1 MAVKFSQFNVET
13 DVANVG
19 YLVGYDGTDNVQITP
34 ANLIASSSII
44 DGSGTAAKIPKW
56 VDSETLTDS
65 IMTEGTGVITLAGEI
80 EITGSGTNTIVT
92 SSTAKLLIEST
103 GANGNDVYLGLKS
116 SDTTWLLKTNRGDE
130 ISGNQGD
137 FFIRE
142 DTAGVN
148 ALILETNTGNA
159 TLAGTLSSGD
169 ITIAVDDTP
178 TINFKKASSADV
190 LGLINVTTDA
200 GTGGKMVFQTKRNGD
215 TALDAVVIDD
225 AQNVGIG
232 TGTPNIYGLTDATN
246 LLSVQATGTN
256 KGGIIDIAGTGTG
269 YSGINLGNET
279 IRRGGIYTLDGSTL
293 ALYTNASNSG
303 TTLTERMNI
312 ASNGAA
318 TFTSDTAIGVTF
330 KTTDVSYGAMN
341 VYKDSTGTTRG
352 AVGYNA
358 NSFYVGGEG
367 STNTILQAGGATS
380 VFISKDSPY
389 NVGIGTT
396 NPTGVLHVYN
406 DAAGTAT
413 YIESNY
419 GYTAANLSEMSN
431 SAFTIRPRDAD
442 IYLKTSGSSNDIRFQ
457 AINNANDA
465 AKGILLNPFGG
476 GVGIKSTS
484 LANISGAV
492 GTLTLGSTSATVSG
506 GIAFQANSTN
516 EAYLYWE
523 NDYLLFQGTVSD
535 CGFKFINNNTNV
547 LMTLNSAGNVGINI
561 TPSASVKLLIK
572 GGTADSTATAIQ
584 ANDSSNADL
593 FYVKNDGNAFLKGRI
608 TIGGT
613 QDTNYA
619 LYVIDANN
627 RTQGTSQFH
636 INGSGYSAF
645 HWLDATA
652 YYINQNSTIRS
663 LRIYSGT
670 SGGVE
675 LAAGG
680 TSWGTFSD
688 ETEKENIKPLDN
700 VLDKIKD
707 YRCVEYNFKDDENKD
722 KKIGFIA
729 QDWQKD
735 FSQVVNKN
743 KQDVLSI
750 KYTETIPVLL
760 KAIQELQAKVKEL
773 ENK

>member
-116 SDTTWLLKTNRGDE
+116 SDTEWLLKTNRGDE
-130 ISGNQGD
+130 IGGNQGD

-142 DTAGVN
+142 NTAGVN
-148 ALILETNTGNA
+148 VLILETNTGNA

-358 NSFYVGGEG
+358 NSFYLGGEG

-396 NPTGVLHVYN
+396 SPDGALHVARTSYPETTELLAHFQAGVNGATSYLANRYVLIENTFTGAAYPSPALVFKNVGDAATNNVFYSSISN
-406 DAAGTAT
+406 DAAGGISFQTA
-413 YIESNY
+413 
-419 GYTAANLSEMSN
+419 GL
-431 SAFTIRPRDAD
+431 
-442 IYLKTSGSSNDIRFQ
+442 Q
-457 AINNANDA
+457 AS
-465 AKGILLNPFGG
+465 
-476 GVGIKSTS
+476 V
-484 LANISGAV
+484 AV
-492 GTLTLGSTSATVSG
+492 GTTIGTTEKMNLTNLGNLGLGQTSGAYKLRILSDATLDNG
-506 GIAFQANSTN
+506 
-516 EAYLYWE
+516 AY
-523 NDYLLFQGTVSD
+523 
-535 CGFKFINNNTNV
+535 I
-547 LMTLNSAGNVGINI
+547 SAG
-561 TPSASVKLLIK
+561 TS
-572 GGTADSTATAIQ
+572 
-584 ANDSSNADL
+584 SSNH
-593 FYVKNDGNAFLKGRI
+593 
-608 TIGGT
+608 
-613 QDTNYA
+613 A
-619 LYVIDANN
+619 LYVENLAGSTPLLTVRGDSKVGMGTAAATYSLQVYGNLATFGTVLQNVSSTGHGLLVDSTDGTNSYVAGGFRTNAGVYKCVIYGNGDLANV
-627 RTQGTSQFH
+627 
-636 INGSGYSAF
+636 NGSYGVYSDIK
-645 HWLDATA
+645 L
-652 YYINQNSTIRS
+652 
-663 LRIYSGT
+663 
-670 SGGVE
+670 
-675 LAAGG
+675 
-680 TSWGTFSD
+680 
-688 ETEKENIKPLDN
+688 KENIEDATPKLED
-700 VLDKIKD
+700 VCKLKV
-707 YRCVEYNFKDDENKD
+707 RNFDLKETKENQ
-722 KKIGFIA
+722 IGFVA
-729 QDWQKD
+729 QELEEVFPSLVYETDD
-735 FSQVVNKN
+735 T
-743 KQDVLSI
+743 QDKEDGSIEKTGEKTKAIKSSVLVPI
-750 KYTETIPVLL
+750 LV
-760 KAIQELQAKVKEL
+760 KAIQELEARVKEL

>member
-116 SDTTWLLKTNRGDE
+116 SDTEWLLKTNRGDE
-130 ISGNQGD
+130 IGGNQGD

-142 DTAGVN
+142 NTAGVN
-148 ALILETNTGNA
+148 VLILETNTGNA

-358 NSFYVGGEG
+358 NSFYLGGEG

-396 NPTGVLHVYN
+396 SPDGALHVARTSYPETTELLAHFQAGVNGATSYLANRYVLIENTFTGAAYPSPALVFKNVGDAATNNVFYSSISN
-406 DAAGTAT
+406 DAAGGISFQTA
-413 YIESNY
+413 
-419 GYTAANLSEMSN
+419 GL
-431 SAFTIRPRDAD
+431 
-442 IYLKTSGSSNDIRFQ
+442 Q
-457 AINNANDA
+457 AS
-465 AKGILLNPFGG
+465 
-476 GVGIKSTS
+476 V
-484 LANISGAV
+484 AV
-492 GTLTLGSTSATVSG
+492 GTTIGTTEKMNLTNLGNLGLGQTSGAYKLRILSDATLDNG
-506 GIAFQANSTN
+506 
-516 EAYLYWE
+516 AY
-523 NDYLLFQGTVSD
+523 
-535 CGFKFINNNTNV
+535 I
-547 LMTLNSAGNVGINI
+547 SAG
-561 TPSASVKLLIK
+561 TS
-572 GGTADSTATAIQ
+572 
-584 ANDSSNADL
+584 SSNH
-593 FYVKNDGNAFLKGRI
+593 
-608 TIGGT
+608 
-613 QDTNYA
+613 A
-619 LYVIDANN
+619 LYVENLAGSTPLLTVRGDSKVGMGTAAATYSLQVYGNLATFGTVLQNVSSTGHGLLVDSTDGTNSYVAGGFRTNAGVYKCVIYGNGDLANV
-627 RTQGTSQFH
+627 
-636 INGSGYSAF
+636 NGSYGVYSDIK
-645 HWLDATA
+645 L
-652 YYINQNSTIRS
+652 
-663 LRIYSGT
+663 
-670 SGGVE
+670 
-675 LAAGG
+675 
-680 TSWGTFSD
+680 
-688 ETEKENIKPLDN
+688 KENIEDATPKLED
-700 VLDKIKD
+700 VCKLKV
-707 YRCVEYNFKDDENKD
+707 RNFDLKETKENQ
-722 KKIGFIA
+722 IGFVA
-729 QDWQKD
+729 QELEEVFPSLVYETDD
-735 FSQVVNKN
+735 T
-743 KQDVLSI
+743 QDKEDGSIEKTGKKTKAIKSSVLVPI
-750 KYTETIPVLL
+750 LV
-760 KAIQELQAKVKEL
+760 KAIQELEARVKEL

>member
-44 DGSGTAAKIPKW
+44 DGSGTAGKIPKW

-130 ISGNQGD
+130 IGGNQGD

-200 GTGGKMVFQTKRNGD
+200 GTGGKMAFQTKRNGD

-232 TGTPNIYGLTDATN
+232 TGTPNIYSLTDATN
-246 LLSVQATGTN
+246 ILSVQATGTN

-303 TTLTERMNI
+303 TTLTERMSI

-358 NSFYVGGEG
+358 NSFYLGGEG

-396 NPTGVLHVYN
+396 SPDGALHVARTSYPETTELLAHFQTGVNGATSYLANRYVLIENTFTGAAYPSPALVFKNVGDGATNNVFYSSISN
-406 DAAGTAT
+406 DAAGGISFQTA
-413 YIESNY
+413 
-419 GYTAANLSEMSN
+419 GL
-431 SAFTIRPRDAD
+431 
-442 IYLKTSGSSNDIRFQ
+442 Q
-457 AINNANDA
+457 AS
-465 AKGILLNPFGG
+465 
-476 GVGIKSTS
+476 V
-484 LANISGAV
+484 AV
-492 GTLTLGSTSATVSG
+492 GTSIGTTEKMNISNTGDVDIGGT
-506 GIAFQANSTN
+506 GIASCRLTVRGATDGTSDYIFEAANNSG
-516 EAYLYWE
+516 ASKFYIR
-523 NDYLLFQGTVSD
+523 NDGVVYANGGQQ
-535 CGFKFINNNTNV
+535 NNVAFGCT
-547 LMTLNSAGNVGINI
+547 AA
-561 TPSASVKLLIK
+561 PSASVEGVMITGSNSGQLSSA
-572 GGTADSTATAIQ
+572 GSSTSAY
-584 ANDSSNADL
+584 NHWL
-593 FYVKNDGNAFLKGRI
+593 FYNGNGLVGYIDTTGSTTTYSTSSDYRMKEDLK
-608 TIGGT
+608 
-613 QDTNYA
+613 D
-619 LYVIDANN
+619 
-627 RTQGTSQFH
+627 F
-636 INGSGYSAF
+636 NG
-645 HWLDATA
+645 L
-652 YYINQNSTIRS
+652 
-663 LRIYSGT
+663 
-670 SGGVE
+670 E
-675 LAAGG
+675 LLSKMNVYDFKWKA
-680 TSWGTFSD
+680 D
-688 ETEKENIKPLDN
+688 ETRSYGAVAHELQEIIPQAVVGEKDGEQMQG
-700 VLDKIKD
+700 VD
-707 YRCVEYNFKDDENKD
+707 Y
-722 KKIGFIA
+722 
-729 QDWQKD
+729 
-735 FSQVVNKN
+735 SQVV
-743 KQDVLSI
+743 
-750 KYTETIPVLL
+750 PVLL
-760 KAIQELQAKVKEL
+760 KSIQELEARVKEL